1 MVDLLNTE
9 LEEIYGMFLSS
20 ITDYSIPLMSN
31 DDFEEE
37 MLVLLKKSIARF
49 RFKKDIAIDELMGE
63 FTRELTDEEKNI
75 LALGMVSEWVKPK
88 IYSVEVMKMKM
99 NSKDYQLFSEAN
111 HIDKLRNIKKE
122 ADAEFDYYM
131 DIYSLDATLEKL
143 VK

>member
-9 LEEIYGMFLSS
+9 LQEIYGMFLSS

-31 DDFEEE
+31 NDFEEE

-49 RFKKDIAIDELMGE
+49 RFKKDIVIDELMGE
-63 FTRELTDEEKNI
+63 FTRELKEEEKNI

-99 NSKDYQLFSEAN
+99 NSKDYQLFSESN
-111 HIDKLRNIKKE
+111 MLTTLQKIKKE

-131 DIYSLDATLEKL
+131 DIYSLDTTLEKL

>member
-1 MVDLLNTE
+1 MNTE
-9 LEEIYGMFLSS
+9 LQEIYGMFLSN
-20 ITDYSIPLMSN
+20 ITDYDIPLLS
-31 DDFEEE
+31 DEDFGKE
-37 MLVLLKKSIARF
+37 MLMLLKKSIARF
-49 RFKKDIAIDELMGE
+49 RFKKDIVIDDVMGE
-63 FTRELTDEEKNI
+63 FTRELKEEEKNI

-131 DIYSLDATLEKL
+131 DIYSLDTTLEKL

>member
-99 NSKDYQLFSEAN
+99 NSKDYQLFSESN

>member
-1 MVDLLNTE
+1 MNTE
-9 LEEIYGMFLSS
+9 LQEIYGMFLSS

-37 MLVLLKKSIARF
+37 MLMLLKKSIARF
-49 RFKKDIAIDELMGE
+49 RFKKDIAIDEFMGT
-63 FTRELTDEEKNI
+63 FTRELKEEEKNI

-88 IYSVEVMKMKM
+88 IYSVEVMRMKM
-99 NSKDYQLFSEAN
+99 NSKDYQLYAESN
-111 HIDKLRNIKKE
+111 MLTTLQKIKKE

-131 DIYSLDATLEKL
+131 DIYSLDTTLEKL

>member
-1 MVDLLNTE
+1 MNTE

-37 MLVLLKKSIARF
+37 MLMLLKKSIARF

-63 FTRELTDEEKNI
+63 FTRELKEEEKNI

-131 DIYSLDATLEKL
+131 DIYSLDTTLEKL

>member
-9 LEEIYGMFLSS
+9 LQEIYGMFLSN
-20 ITDYSIPLMSN
+20 ITDYSIPILS
-31 DDFEEE
+31 DEDFGAE
-37 MLVLLKKSIARF
+37 MLMLLKKSIARF

-99 NSKDYQLFSEAN
+99 NSKDYQLYSESN
-111 HIDKLRNIKKE
+111 MLTTLQKIKKE

-131 DIYSLDATLEKL
+131 DIYSLDTTLEKL

>member
-1 MVDLLNTE
+1 MNTE
-9 LEEIYGMFLSS
+9 LQEIYGMFLSN
-20 ITDYSIPLMSN
+20 ITDYSIPLLS
-31 DDFEEE
+31 DEDFEEE

-63 FTRELTDEEKNI
+63 FTRELKEEEKNI

-131 DIYSLDATLEKL
+131 DIYSLDTTLEKL

>member
-1 MVDLLNTE
+1 MNTE
-9 LEEIYGMFLSS
+9 LQEIYGMFLSS

-31 DDFEEE
+31 NDFEEE

-111 HIDKLRNIKKE
+111 HIDKLINIKKE
-122 ADAEFDYYM
+122 ADA
-131 DIYSLDATLEKL
+131 
-143 VK
+143 

>member
-20 ITDYSIPLMSN
+20 ITDYNIPLLSN
-31 DDFEEE
+31 DDFEVE
-37 MLVLLKKSIARF
+37 MLVVLKNSIARF

-99 NSKDYQLFSEAN
+99 NSKDYQLFSESN
-111 HIDKLRNIKKE
+111 MLTTLQKIKKE

>member
-1 MVDLLNTE
+1 MNTE
-9 LEEIYGMFLSS
+9 LQEIYGMFLSS

-31 DDFEEE
+31 NDFEEE

-63 FTRELTDEEKNI
+63 FTRELKDEEKNI

-88 IYSVEVMKMKM
+88 IYSVEVMKMKK
-99 NSKDYQLFSEAN
+99 NSKDYQLFSESN
-111 HIDKLRNIKKE
+111 MLTTLQKIKKE

-131 DIYSLDATLEKL
+131 DIYSLDTTLEKL